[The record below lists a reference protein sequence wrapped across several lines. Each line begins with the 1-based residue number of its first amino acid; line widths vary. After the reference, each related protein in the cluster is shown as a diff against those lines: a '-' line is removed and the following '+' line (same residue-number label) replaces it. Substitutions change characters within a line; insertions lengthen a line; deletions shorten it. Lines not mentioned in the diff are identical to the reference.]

1 MNRNYNWENKEER
14 AMIAQKHTNE
24 MKQRY
29 SKETAYSVQNTTIY
43 NSDHIFPQLSKEVSP
58 KFLTEDLDSVSAIF
72 KHHSNK
78 IAVLNFASFKNPGGA
93 FLNGARAQ
101 EECLCHESNLYNILS
116 QFQDGFYKPNLKC
129 LNRSLYRNK
138 ALYSKDVLFLHNQQE
153 IKCDVITCAAPN
165 YKAAHRF
172 QRVTQEENFT
182 VLESRIKFIID
193 IAEEQQVETLI
204 LGAFGCGVFGQ
215 DPKEVAQLFNKYL
228 AKTSYIHNVI
238 FAIPNTNR
246 DRNYSVFMKIFEIY
260 K

>member
-129 LNRSLYRNK
+129 LNRSLYQNK

-153 IKCDVITCAAPN
+153 LKCDVITCAAPN

-172 QRVTQEENFT
+172 KGVQSQENFT
-182 VLESRIKFIID
+182 TLESRIKFVID

-215 DPKEVAQLFNKYL
+215 DPKEVAQLFKKYL

-238 FAIPNTNR
+238 FAIPNKGNP
-246 DRNYSVFMKIFEIY
+246 NYSIFKCIFQ
-260 K
+260 

>member
-1 MNRNYNWENKEER
+1 
-14 AMIAQKHTNE
+14 

>member
-78 IAVLNFASFKNPGGA
+78 IAVLNFASFKNPGGK

-116 QFQDGFYKPNLKC
+116 QFQDSFYTPNLKC
-129 LNRSLYRNK
+129 LNRSLYQNK
-138 ALYSKDVLFLHNQQE
+138 ALYSKDVLFLHNNQE

-165 YKAAHRF
+165 YKAAHRY
-172 QRVTQEENFT
+172 QRITPQENIVT
-182 VLESRIKFIID
+182 LESRIKFIIN
-193 IAEEQQVETLI
+193 ISEEQQVETLI

-215 DPKEVAQLFNKYL
+215 DPRNVAILFRDYL
-228 AKTSYIHNVI
+228 EKTCYIRNVI
-238 FAIPNTNR
+238 FAIPNSNR
-246 DRNYSVFMKIFEIY
+246 DSNYAIFKRIFQ
-260 K
+260 

>member
-165 YKAAHRF
+165 YKTAHRF
-172 QRVTQEENFT
+172 QKVTQKENFT
-182 VLESRIKFIID
+182 ILESRIKFIID

-215 DPKEVAQLFNKYL
+215 DPKEVAQLFKKYL

-246 DRNYSVFMKIFEIY
+246 DRNYSVFMKIFDIQ
-260 K
+260 

>member
-14 AMIAQKHTNE
+14 ANVAQKHTDE
-24 MKQRY
+24 MKQKY

-43 NSDHIFPQLSKEVSP
+43 DSNHTFAALSKEVKP

-78 IAVLNFASFKNPGGA
+78 TAVLNFASFKNPGGK

-116 QFQDGFYKPNLKC
+116 QFQNNFYTPNLKC
-129 LNRSLYRNK
+129 LNRSLYQNK
-138 ALYSKDVLFLHNQQE
+138 ALYSEDVLFLHNKQE
-153 IKCDVITCAAPN
+153 MKCDVITCAAPN

-172 QRVTQEENFT
+172 QGVTPQENFN
-182 VLESRIKFIID
+182 VLDSRIKFIID

-215 DPKEVAQLFNKYL
+215 DPRDVTKLFRKHL
-228 AKTSYIHNVI
+228 HKTNYIHNVI
-238 FAIPNTNR
+238 FAIPNSNNA
-246 DRNYSVFMKIFEIY
+246 NYFIFKRIFQ
-260 K
+260 